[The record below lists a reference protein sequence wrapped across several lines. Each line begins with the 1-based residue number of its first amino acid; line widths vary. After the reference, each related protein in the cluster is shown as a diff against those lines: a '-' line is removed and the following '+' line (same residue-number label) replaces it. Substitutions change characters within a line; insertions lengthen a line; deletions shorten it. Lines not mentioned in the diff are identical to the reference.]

1 MNSSKNK
8 IISWLSRAKQALSFW
23 KRSTTSQEAIDRKLI
38 YGLAARK
45 IPTGRQLKHLPKFLR
60 SQEYLVVKIC
70 LLLILINVIYLGIV
84 FTKSHLQYTPKAG
97 GEYVEGI
104 VGYPQTINPLYAA
117 SRDVDGD
124 LTRLIYSSLFVYNQ
138 DGNLVNDLVES
149 YTISPD
155 NKEYTIKIKNN
166 VRWQNG
172 DSLTA
177 DDVVFTFNL
186 IENPDFRS
194 PLRFSFAGVQA
205 SSADSQTVKFTLSQP
220 YSPFLDLLTFGVL
233 SKNIWGEVDPS
244 SAGLNNL
251 NLKPVGSGPYQFKS
265 FTRNTAGD
273 LKEYRLVAN
282 NNYYN
287 AKPYIKT
294 IVFKFFPDYTQA
306 IKALNDN
313 QIDGLSYVPFSS
325 RADILAQNSLSFHE
339 LIQPET
345 VAIFFN
351 KDKNKT
357 LGDKDV
363 RVALAQ
369 AINKDQIINEVFNGV
384 YQRLDG
390 PIIPQSWAYNSQLKI
405 YDYSLASATA
415 LIVKKPL
422 AVTLT
427 VIDSG
432 QNTAVAQVIKS
443 AWEQAGVK
451 VSLKIVS
458 SAEAPN
464 IIHNHDFEAL
474 IYGEAIGGD
483 PDVYAFWHSSQIGS
497 NGLNLAAYS
506 NADVDKLLVDGRS
519 TVDPSQRLT
528 DYQKFQS
535 LITAD
540 LPVIWLYSPTYTYVQ
555 AKKAQGFSGSVAI
568 RPADRFASVASWYIN
583 THKKIVW

>member
-8 IISWLSRAKQALSFW
+8 IISWFSRAKQVLSFW
-23 KRSTTSQEAIDRKLI
+23 HKAATSQEEIDRKLI
-38 YGLAARK
+38 YGLAPRK

-60 SQEYLVVKIC
+60 PQEYLVVKIC
-70 LLLILINVIYLGIV
+70 FLLIFINIVYLGIS
-84 FTKSHLQYTPKAG
+84 FTKNHLQYSPQTG
-97 GEYVEGI
+97 GEYIEGI

-124 LTRLIYSSLFVYNQ
+124 LTRLIYSSLFAYNQ
-138 DGNLVNDLVES
+138 EGRLANDLVDS
-149 YTISPD
+149 YTISPN
-155 NKEYTIKIKNN
+155 NKEYIIKIKNN
-166 VRWQNG
+166 AYWHNG
-172 DSLTA
+172 DMLTA

-186 IENPDFRS
+186 IQNPDFRS
-194 PLRFSFAGVQA
+194 PLRASLAGVQA
-205 SSADSQTVKFTLSQP
+205 SLVGSQTVKFSLAQP
-220 YSPFLDLLTFGVL
+220 YSPFLDLLTFGIL
-233 SKNIWGEVDPS
+233 SKNIWGEVNPS

-273 LKEYRLVAN
+273 LKEYRLIVN
-282 NNYYN
+282 NNYYG
-287 AKPYIKT
+287 AKPYVKN

-313 QIDGLSYVPFSS
+313 QIDGLSYVPFGLRS
-325 RADILAQNSLSFHE
+325 DILAQNSLSFHE
-339 LIQPET
+339 LVQPEA

-351 KDKNKT
+351 KDKNKI

-369 AINKDQIINEVFNGV
+369 AIDKDQIIKEIFKGVFR
-384 YQRLDG
+384 RLDG
-390 PIIPQSWAYNSQLKI
+390 PIIPQSWAYNNQLKV

-422 AVTLT
+422 TVTLT
-427 VIDSG
+427 VVDAE
-432 QNTAVAQVIKS
+432 QNTAVAQKIKS
-443 AWEQAGVK
+443 FWEQAGVK
-451 VSLKIVS
+451 VNLKIIS

-497 NGLNLAAYS
+497 NGLNLAGYS
-506 NADVDKLLVDGRS
+506 NSDVDKLLVDGRATTNS
-519 TVDPSQRLT
+519 DQRLA
-528 DYQKFQS
+528 DYQKFQNI
-535 LITAD
+535 ITTD
-540 LPVIWLYSPTYTYVQ
+540 LPVVWLYSPTYTYVQ
-555 AKKAQGFSGSVAI
+555 TKKAQGFSGSVAI
-568 RPADRFASVASWYIN
+568 EPADRFAGVASWYVN